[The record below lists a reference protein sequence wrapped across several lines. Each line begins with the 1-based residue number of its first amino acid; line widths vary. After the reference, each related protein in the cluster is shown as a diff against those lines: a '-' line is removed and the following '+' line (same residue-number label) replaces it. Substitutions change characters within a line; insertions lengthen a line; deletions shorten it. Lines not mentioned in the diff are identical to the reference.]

1 MPTPAERLTRA
12 LLRRI
17 PNGPRL
23 RAHYR
28 DDLLLP
34 YFESGFAPPSL
45 IEEIE
50 SDDEHKVWSFAWEA
64 ILFSR
69 LRADGYHL
77 RPTSKASGQQG
88 PDFRIEHHDKTIW
101 IEATVPEPIGIP
113 TDTLEVPHEQMLL
126 RCTNAVLTKRN
137 KIEGHIS
144 KGIIGPNDCTVIA
157 ISTAQLSRWDIDGN
171 GISQLPMIVEAV
183 FPVGPLAVSIGPK
196 GKLEGPAH
204 RIFRFEIPKGDGKTI
219 PTWAFLHE
227 HFANVSAVI
236 QGYQKHLIDRTLALT
251 TVHNLLAANRR
262 LPLGLFGRAQEFVA
276 TPDGDSYLLRDVAG
290 GD

>member
-1 MPTPAERLTRA
+1 MPTPAERLTKA

-17 PNGPRL
+17 PNGSRL
-23 RAHYR
+23 RDHYR

-34 YFESGFAPPSL
+34 YFESGFRASL

-64 ILFSR
+64 MLFSR
-69 LRADGYHL
+69 LRAEGYHL
-77 RPTSKASGQQG
+77 RPTSNASGQQG
-88 PDFRIEHHDKTIW
+88 PDFRIEYHDKTIW
-101 IEATVPEPIGIP
+101 IEATVPEPIDIRSIQLQCP
-113 TDTLEVPHEQMLL
+113 MRQMLL

-137 KIEGHIS
+137 QIKSHIS

-183 FPVGPLAVSIGPK
+183 FPVGPLADPIDPK

-204 RIFRFEIPKGDGKTI
+204 RILRFEIPKGDGKTI
-219 PTWAFLHE
+219 PTWAFL
-227 HFANVSAVI
+227 
-236 QGYQKHLIDRTLALT
+236 L
-251 TVHNLLAANRR
+251 
-262 LPLGLFGRAQEFVA
+262 
-276 TPDGDSYLLRDVAG
+276 
-290 GD
+290 